1 MIKCD
6 FEYHGI
12 SVVGGFVRIS
22 SIGLDNK
29 YSAVESVHGEEIN
42 GKMYQIAVERFT
54 SYEENAKN
62 EPLPGVLYYFVKYEE
77 GVEAMQQCYKQLM
90 TVFKNSV
97 EV

>member
-12 SVVGGFVRIS
+12 PVVGGFVRIS

-29 YSAVESVHGEEIN
+29 QSAVESIHGEEIK
-42 GKMYQIAVERFT
+42 GKIYQVAAERYT
-54 SYEENAKN
+54 SYEANAKN

-77 GVEAMQQCYKQLM
+77 GVEAMQQCYEQLM
-90 TVFKNSV
+90 TVFENSV